1 MTSKFRSLFKKEL
14 TADLEME
21 EVPAVY
27 LQTENGALSLSISQ
41 SSRVDFFFKL
51 TRDVVENE
59 SFEKWLLNSWKESPI
74 DTMKIIF
81 NSRDCR
87 GGKGDRRPFLAAMH
101 ILSDNYPE
109 WFEANYTLI
118 PNYGRWLDLIELYN
132 ILHNENHKQLI
143 VTYLVQKLCEDR
155 REMDW
160 GEFVSLLAKWIP
172 TEKKKHDR
180 NLDINDQICKQ
191 LFNVKIVNSF
201 VMARYRKEYISP
213 LRAYIQLCERYMC
226 ANQWDK
232 IHYSSVPSL
241 AMKKYRKAFE
251 KHSPEE
257 FKKWLD
263 DVKNKK
269 QKINAKQLYPHEL
282 VRVYLDKVVYIDR
295 PVLDEVVEEQWKAF
309 VENTKTL
316 GSFEN
321 ALAICDV
328 SGSMEGT
335 PMDVSVALG
344 ILVASCTK
352 SPFDNLVISF
362 SEQPTFI
369 EFENNSSLLEKVKT
383 IMKMNWGMNTDLE
396 KVFKMILTKAR
407 ETHISPDEMPKK
419 LFVFSDM
426 QFDEADNKTNTNF
439 ENIKELYKSH
449 GYEMPQLIFWNLR
462 SNNTQDMPVKYNEKG
477 VALLS
482 GYSPSLFKTIL
493 SGTEKDLTPYSILR
507 KVIDDERY
515 DAICIPQSTK
525 NQ

>member
-1 MTSKFRSLFKKEL
+1 MNNTFKSLFKYEYNDQPL
-14 TADLEME
+14 IEME
-21 EVPAVY
+21 EIPNMGTY
-27 LQTENGALSLSISQ
+27 TENGALSLNTTLSA
-41 SSRVDFFFKL
+41 RVDFFFKL
-51 TRDVVENE
+51 TRDIVENE
-59 SFEKWLLNSWKESPI
+59 FFEKWLLNSWKESPI

-101 ILSDNYPE
+101 IISDNYPE
-109 WFEANYTLI
+109 WFESNYKLI
-118 PNYGRWLDLIELYN
+118 PNYGRWLDLIEIYT
-132 ILHNENHKQLI
+132 ILHNEKHKQLI
-143 VTYLVQKLCEDR
+143 VTYLVEKLIEDR
-155 REMDW
+155 HEMDW

-172 TEKKKHDR
+172 TEKKKYDR
-180 NLDINDQICKQ
+180 SSDINDEICKQ

-201 VMARYRKEYISP
+201 IMARYRKEYISP

-226 ANQWDK
+226 ANEWDK
-232 IHYSSVPSL
+232 IHYSNVPSI

-251 KHSPEE
+251 RHSPEE
-257 FKKWLD
+257 FRKWLD

-269 QKINAKQLYPHEL
+269 QKINVKQLYPHEL
-282 VRVYLDKVVYIDR
+282 VHVYFNTQE
-295 PVLDEVVEEQWKAF
+295 LDEVVEEQWKTL
-309 VENTKTL
+309 VENTKKL
-316 GSFEN
+316 GTFEN

-344 ILVASCTK
+344 ILVGSCTK
-352 SPFDNLVISF
+352 PPFNNIVISF
-362 SEQPTFI
+362 SENPSFI
-369 EFENNSSLLEKVKT
+369 GFSNNSSLLQKVKT

-407 ETHISPDEMPKK
+407 ENNISFDKMPKK

-426 QFDEADNKTNTNF
+426 QFDQADYNTKTNF
-439 ENIKELYKSH
+439 ENIKLLYKSY

-462 SNNTQDMPVKYNEKG
+462 SNSTYDMPIEYNEKG

-482 GYSPSLFKTIL
+482 GYSPSLLKSIL
-493 SGTEKDLTPYSILR
+493 SGNENDLTPYLIMR

-515 DAICIPQSTK
+515 NAIQIPQSTK